1 MLDHVKVVA
10 HLEVVVVLKVVVVHL
25 KAVGCSVV
33 HPLGRF
39 KFVAALND
47 NYLLFTPH
55 PYQKLSVNL
64 HKKHPRIIAAAAVA
78 AG

>member
-1 MLDHVKVVA
+1 MADLLKEVVA
-10 HLEVVVVLKVVVVHL
+10 HLEVVVVLRVVVVHL

-33 HPLGRF
+33 HSLSRF

-47 NYLLFTPH
+47 NYLLFIPH
-55 PYQKLSVNL
+55 PCQKLSANL
-64 HKKHPRIIAAAAVA
+64 HKKHPRIIAAAMA